1 MPLDF
6 ARYKPRLTD
15 YLRLRGIAFA
25 DRGNFRCFLHDD
37 GASASE
43 WSMHLYGAG
52 TASAR
57 LHCYGCGFDG
67 DIFDV
72 CGALDGIDDQGDQY
86 RAVASAFGDSGQAAQ
101 IPARPVPAPE
111 PPFVPDAAALDE
123 VLTWLRVHRA
133 EYRAELAAFA
143 RARGFDDPAWSAR
156 LAWWPGNRATDL
168 APETLQRAGVAVES
182 WAHSGAVFRA
192 GLGFKLHY
200 LDSDGHTVKRE
211 SRGGHTF
218 PSATMPEPTEA
229 GIILVE
235 GELDEISA
243 RYAGFDNVRAIGG
256 TNGLRP
262 EDVDSLAG
270 YPRITLAMDN
280 DTAGRVALGLEP
292 AKQRRYKPI
301 PALLREGGYTGR
313 ILYADW
319 QSNPDAE
326 GEKDIDDL
334 VKHGKEY
341 VVKHVLQDAKEVPI
355 DTSNASREALSGQS
369 SGGAVPQYS
378 AGGTGAAPDAEDTGL
393 PGGALG
399 VEDPAATATDGRDS
413 GLESE
418 ARADDTGADSAIAP
432 DDIPFAFLGFSPEA
446 YYVLPKLQNLPYKM
460 SRGDKG
466 LKDKLNEIASPD
478 WWFAHFN
485 HEVPNIGGEGFH
497 LAFDGAAALE
507 WFRRE
512 SIRKGMYNDD
522 GLLGCGAHWDGDRI
536 VVNTGRAICSPDGTV
551 DTYES
556 YRGPNTY
563 CRSKIEL
570 KIDIEPAW
578 TRDDGLNFLRQ
589 LQTFTFDSELAY
601 YAIAGFCAVAPFAS
615 ALFRR
620 PHLWITAKKGT
631 GKSYLMNE
639 FMGPVLGGT
648 RFLRE
653 GVTTEAAVRQAL
665 KKDCRIV
672 LLDEFEATQK
682 KDMDIIKSVMTL
694 ARSSYSGEAIS
705 KGTPGQEGIS
715 FATKNMFCFGSIN
728 VHLDVAADA
737 SRIVVCRMEP
747 SRGKCKAIKNPDGLR
762 SRIFLRLADLTPS
775 ILAAHDLIES
785 MGHDTRTA
793 DTYAPFF
800 AGFWMTIYDTVFGV
814 IADDADQA
822 RDQTERMEKIRRAI
836 GKIDA
841 QSDSSPDEEKILE
854 RIFQERQRISSDT
867 EKTIGEML
875 TELDSGT
882 RKRLVYDEALQRIG
896 LRRMPLSRDDTTEVL
911 AVVKDHP
918 SIKAIFKDSPFEGS
932 YKEVLVRNAA
942 SLGSKQIYIAK
953 SQQTAILLRW
963 GDLEAKYFREV
974 ADVVPF

>member
-6 ARYKPRLTD
+6 ARYKPRLAD
-15 YLRLRGIAFA
+15 YLRLRGIAFTE
-25 DRGNFRCFLHDD
+25 RGNFRCFLHDD

-43 WSMHLYGAG
+43 WSMHLYDAG

-86 RAVASAFGDSGQAAQ
+86 RAVASAFGDSGQVAQ
-101 IPARPVPAPE
+101 IPARPIPAPE
-111 PPFVPDAAALDE
+111 PPFVPDADALE
-123 VLTWLRVHRA
+123 AVLTWLRTHRA
-133 EYRAELAAFA
+133 EYRHELAAFA
-143 RARGFDDPAWSAR
+143 KARGFEDPAWAAR
-156 LAWWPGNRATDL
+156 LAWWPGNRSTNL
-168 APETLQRAGVAVES
+168 APDILEGVGVSTPA
-182 WAHSGAVFRA
+182 WAHPGAVYHA

-200 LDSDGHTVKRE
+200 IDTDGHTVKRE

-235 GELDEISA
+235 GELDELSA
-243 RYAGFDNVRAIGG
+243 RYAGFENVRAIGG

-262 EDVDSLAG
+262 EDVAALAP
-270 YPRITLAMDN
+270 YSRVTLAMDN
-280 DTAGRVALGLEP
+280 DSPGRVALGLEP
-292 AKQRRYKPI
+292 AKQRRYKPL
-301 PALLREGGYTGR
+301 PVVLREGGYAGR

-326 GEKDIDDL
+326 GEKDIDDM

-341 VVKHVLQDAKEVPI
+341 VVKHVLQDAKEVEGGNQGQENAGSQGQDRAGI
-355 DTSNASREALSGQS
+355 DGDDRGGGGDTQGGAAIGNREGVFQATAIQS
-369 SGGAVPQYS
+369 SGTEVEADGNPPS
-378 AGGTGAAPDAEDTGL
+378 EDAGRG
-393 PGGALG
+393 
-399 VEDPAATATDGRDS
+399 
-413 GLESE
+413 
-418 ARADDTGADSAIAP
+418 IAP

-466 LKDKLNEIASPD
+466 LKDKLNEIASPE

-485 HEVPNIGGEGFH
+485 HEVPNVGGEGFH
-497 LAFDGAAALE
+497 LAFDAGAALE

-522 GLLGCGAHWDGDRI
+522 ELLGCGAHWDGDRI

-570 KIDIEPAW
+570 KIEADPW

-589 LQTFTFDSELAY
+589 LQTFSFDSELAY

-653 GVTTEAAVRQAL
+653 GVTTEAAIRQAL

-762 SRIFLRLADLTPS
+762 SRMFLRLADLTPS

-814 IADDADQA
+814 LAEDEAQA
-822 RDQTERMEKIRRAI
+822 RDQTERLEKIRRAI
-836 GKIDA
+836 GKINA
-841 QSDSSPDEEKILE
+841 QSDASPDEEKILE

-875 TELDSGT
+875 TELDTTT
-882 RKRLVYDEALQRIG
+882 RKRLVYDEALQRLG
-896 LRRMPLSRDDTTEVL
+896 LRRMPLSRDDDTEVL

-942 SLGSKQIYIAK
+942 SMGSKQIYIAK